1 MAAPTERVSV
11 VSDTI
16 SDSFVNGLTE
26 ISFAEISFAEI
37 AFAEI
42 ATHCCITT
50 IPSNLVSARSSID
63 LFYHG

>member
-16 SDSFVNGLTE
+16 SDSFVNGL
-26 ISFAEISFAEI
+26 AEISFAEI

>member
-37 AFAEI
+37 A
-42 ATHCCITT
+42 THCCITT